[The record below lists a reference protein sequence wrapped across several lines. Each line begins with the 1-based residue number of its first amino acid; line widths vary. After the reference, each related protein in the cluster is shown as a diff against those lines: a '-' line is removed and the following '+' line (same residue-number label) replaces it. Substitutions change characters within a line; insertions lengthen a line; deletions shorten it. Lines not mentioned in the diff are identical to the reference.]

1 MEHGAEGI
9 DSDNIEEDVG
19 DEPEESESEE
29 APLKK
34 KSRVLKDDYV
44 VRKPKSRIVAGWVEL
59 NRKIQPYL
67 NNHYVR
73 IVILILSL
81 YFFIVGIKTMSGG
94 FKDMG
99 SDFSDNLIATA
110 SNPLVGLFIGILATS
125 VIQSSSA
132 TTSMVVTMVAA
143 GVSGVVEPDEKV
155 AQMHVFVSMAIPMII
170 GANIGTSVTNM
181 IVSFGHVTRGTEFE
195 RAFAGAVVHDFFNV
209 IAASILFPVELI
221 TRHFWGQ
228 GLLQKL
234 SIYLAERFVG
244 TTGVGELTFIDDM
257 VGPITE
263 PIRESAS
270 SLGVQWLS
278 VIIGLIFLF
287 IALKFI
293 TSSMRILIEG
303 KLQVVLNKYLFKTPV
318 TSFLFGLGLTALVQ
332 SSSITTSL
340 VVPLV
345 GGGVLSVEQI
355 FPYTLGANVGTTV
368 TALLAAFV
376 ESGST
381 DDSTVAV
388 AALSIAFAHLLFNM
402 ISICIIYPFKKLPI
416 GMAKRLGAYVAEN
429 KKMAVIYILVAFYG
443 IPGLIILLLR

>member
-1 MEHGAEGI
+1 MTDAEVE
-9 DSDNIEEDVG
+9 DENDDLKVDVG
-19 DEPEESESEE
+19 DEPKEPDSEES
-29 APLKK
+29 PLKR
-34 KSRVLKDDYV
+34 KSRVVKDDYII
-44 VRKPKSRIVAGWVEL
+44 RRPKSKIMAAWMNFN
-59 NRKIQPYL
+59 NRIQPYM

-73 IVILILSL
+73 IVILILAL

-99 SDFSDNLIATA
+99 EGFSEGLVTTA

-143 GVSGVVEPDEKV
+143 GVSGAERPDEALPK
-155 AQMHVFVSMAIPMII
+155 FVSMAIPMII

-209 IAASILFPVELI
+209 IAASILFPLELL
-221 TRHFWGQ
+221 TQFFWGGQ
-228 GLLQKL
+228 GLLQRL

-244 TTGVGELTFIDDM
+244 SVGVGKITFINDM
-257 VGPITE
+257 VRPIET
-263 PIRESAS
+263 PIRDLSNSAH
-270 SLGVQWLS
+270 LPWLS
-278 VIIGLIFLF
+278 VVIGLILLF

-318 TSFLFGLGLTALVQ
+318 TSFIFGMGLTALVQ

-345 GGGVLSVEQI
+345 GGGVLTVEQI
-355 FPYTLGANVGTTV
+355 FPYTLGANIGTTV

-376 ESGST
+376 ESNST
-381 DDSTVAV
+381 EVSYVAI
-388 AALSIAFAHLLFNM
+388 AALSIAFAHLLFNT
-402 ISICIIYPFKKLPI
+402 IAICIIYPFKKLPI
-416 GMAKRLGAYVAEN
+416 GMAKRFGAYIIN
-429 KKMAVIYILVAFYG
+429 HKKMAIIYILVAFYV